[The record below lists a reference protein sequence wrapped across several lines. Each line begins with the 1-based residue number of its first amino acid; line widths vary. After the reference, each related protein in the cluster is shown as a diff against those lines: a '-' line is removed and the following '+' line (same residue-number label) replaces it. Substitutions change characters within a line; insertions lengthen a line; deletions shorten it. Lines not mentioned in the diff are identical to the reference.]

1 MTPFEIGIV
10 SLFGMGLLVFLGM
23 YISIAL
29 TVISF
34 LGVWAIRGS
43 FDISALLLAMA
54 VNDTLSNYYFGVIP
68 LFVFMGFIVSETGI
82 GKDAYD
88 VANAGFRRLRGGLGV
103 GTVGANA
110 IFAAITGISIASA
123 AVFTR
128 IAVPQMLRH
137 GYTPRFAV
145 GVVAGSSVLGM
156 LIPPSLLLILYGI
169 LTEQSIGHLFIA
181 GVLPGMLLAFMFGLF
196 IVLSAYFMPQR
207 IQPHTSTVRFD
218 AFSRTELCY
227 KGIPICILI
236 AFVFGGI
243 YVGWFTPVEAA
254 AMGAIGALVMGII
267 KRRLTLRGFW
277 HILLETGAVTASVC
291 FLLIAAQMYSKMLAF
306 SGLPMQFGAIA
317 TDANLGFWGIIAIY
331 ILVTIFLGMILDSS
345 SILLILVPLI
355 LPVLQPY
362 GVDLIWFGI
371 ITIIAVEIGLLTPP
385 FGLSVYV
392 IKSTLND
399 PSISLKDIFI
409 GALPFAF
416 IMLVTLL
423 ILLAFPAIT
432 TALL

>member
-1 MTPFEIGIV
+1 MTPFEIGIL
-10 SLFGMGLLVFLGM
+10 SLFGMGILVFFGM
-23 YISIAL
+23 YIALAL
-29 TVISF
+29 TIVSF
-34 LGVWAIRGS
+34 VGVWAIKGNVTLS
-43 FDISALLLAMA
+43 GMLLAMA
-54 VNDTLSNYYFGVIP
+54 VHDTLSNYYFGVVP
-68 LFVFMGFIVSETGI
+68 LFVLMGFVVSETGI

-88 VANAGFRRLRGGLGV
+88 VANAGFRKIRGGLAV

-137 GYTPRFAV
+137 GYSPRFAV

-181 GVLPGMLLAFMFGLF
+181 GVLPGMLLAFLFGVC
-196 IVLSAYFMPQR
+196 IVIAAYLVPNR
-207 IQPHTSTVRFD
+207 IQPKGST
-218 AFSRTELCY
+218 ATIAALPLSQLLH
-227 KGIPICILI
+227 KGIPIFVLI

-243 YVGWFTPVEAA
+243 YLGWFTPVEAA
-254 AMGAIGALVMGII
+254 AMGAIGALVIGIV

-277 HILLETGAVTASVC
+277 NVLMETGAVTASVC
-291 FLLIAAQMYSKMLAF
+291 FLLIAAQMYAKMLAF
-306 SGLPMQFGAIA
+306 SGLPTQFGSLA
-317 TDANLGFWGIIAIY
+317 TDANLGLWGIIAIY
-331 ILVTIFLGMILDSS
+331 IGIAIVLGMILDSS

-355 LPVLQPY
+355 LPVLHPY
-362 GVDLIWFGI
+362 EVDLVWFGI
-371 ITIIAVEIGLLTPP
+371 VTIIAVEIGLLTPP

-399 PSISLKDIFI
+399 DSISLWDIFVGAMPFVGVMV
-409 GALPFAF
+409 GAL
-416 IMLVTLL
+416 L
-423 ILLAFPAIT
+423 IVLAFPAIT